1 MMRINLLPHREEKR
15 RARRQQFYALLG
27 LVTVLSGLIVFLV
40 YSVIGGYISAQDARN
55 DFLKKEITLLD
66 KQIDQIKRLK
76 EQSDALMERK
86 RIIESLQR
94 DRAEAVRLLSELAKQ
109 MPEGVY
115 LRSLKQEGQRISLF
129 GLAQ

>member
-55 DFLKKEITLLD
+55 DFLKRRSPCWTSRSI
-66 KQIDQIKRLK
+66 R
-76 EQSDALMERK
+76 SSGSR
-86 RIIESLQR
+86 S
-94 DRAEAVRLLSELAKQ
+94 RAT
-109 MPEGVY
+109 P
-115 LRSLKQEGQRISLF
+115 
-129 GLAQ
+129 